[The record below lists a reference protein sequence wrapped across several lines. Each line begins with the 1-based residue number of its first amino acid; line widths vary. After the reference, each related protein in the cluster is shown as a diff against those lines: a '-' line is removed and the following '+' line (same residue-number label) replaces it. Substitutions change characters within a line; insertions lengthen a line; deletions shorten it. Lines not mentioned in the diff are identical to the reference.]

1 MNAFL
6 FNILVVLISSVS
18 ITQFC
23 TAAFVDYTTFSDISI
38 IFNVQIRYL
47 VFFVYFYKYNVF
59 PYILIFVFVISFVYL
74 LCRPSDI
81 NSIEKVVKFY
91 L

>member
-6 FNILVVLISSVS
+6 FNILIVLISSVS

-23 TAAFVDYTTFSDISI
+23 TAAFVDYTAFSDISI

-47 VFFVYFYKYNVF
+47 VFFVYFYKYNIF
-59 PYILIFVFVISFVYL
+59 PYILVVIFFISLIYL
-74 LCRPSDI
+74 LCRPNDM
-81 NSIEKVVKFY
+81 NSLERMVNFI
-91 L
+91 